1 MVDNFKMKSTETNTC
16 IDFGDG
22 FVDCTAGLRLVA
34 AVSIEKRAGRC
45 PAYQDKRQTG
55 LYSRCG
61 AAFEGQTL
69 VFGQN
74 QIRAYSSAQVSPCS
88 ATI

>member
-1 MVDNFKMKSTETNTC
+1 MVDSFKMKSTETNTC

-22 FVDCTAGLRLVA
+22 FIDRTAALPRLPLCRLKNLPVWL
-34 AVSIEKRAGRC
+34 SN
-45 PAYQDKRQTG
+45 
-55 LYSRCG
+55 LS
-61 AAFEGQTL
+61 GQIL

-74 QIRAYSSAQVSPCS
+74 RIGAYTLPIGHPVL